1 MSLKGSLL
9 IWREIMR
16 EKVLHDIVRAMKSS
30 EKKLLSVLRMVKGAI
45 ELEEIKLKRELN
57 DGEII
62 QIISKQIK
70 SRKESIEFFEKG
82 NREDLITATKSE
94 IEILE
99 KYLPEQMSMDEINNI
114 IDEAFLTIKPTGVS
128 DMGKIMAVIAPLVKG
143 KADLGMINK
152 IIKEKLNNV

>member
-1 MSLKGSLL
+1 
-9 IWREIMR
+9 MR
-16 EKVLHDIVRAMKSS
+16 ERILNDIVNAMKSS
-30 EKKLLSVLRMVKGAI
+30 NKKLLSVLRMVKGAI
-45 ELEEIKLKRELN
+45 ELDEIKLKRELN
-57 DGEII
+57 DDEVI

-99 KYLPEQMSMDEINNI
+99 KYLPEQMSMEEVNKI
-114 IDEAFLTIKPTGVS
+114 IDEAFLNVKPTGNS

-143 KADLGMINK
+143 KADLGTVNK

>member
-1 MSLKGSLL
+1 
-9 IWREIMR
+9 MR

>member
-1 MSLKGSLL
+1 
-9 IWREIMR
+9 MR

-57 DGEII
+57 DDEVI